1 MEGVTEF
8 DVRDISYKDYLE
20 LWECFLEGRQYKDQS
35 IMMEVSS
42 LRQDVHRAI
51 YDELVL
57 AILKVAN
64 KLDLSSFRDVGSQNV
79 SIALKIFVSE
89 FENFI
94 FRLSLPGGY
103 VFIHGLVCICT
114 ICVFA
119 KDRSIKFW
127 FNLGEN
133 WTKN

>member
-1 MEGVTEF
+1 MMEGVTEF
-8 DVRDISYKDYLE
+8 DVRHISYKDYME

-64 KLDLSSFRDVGSQNV
+64 KLDLSSFRDVGSQDV
-79 SIALKIFVSE
+79 SICLKLLYPRI
-89 FENFI
+89 
-94 FRLSLPGGY
+94 
-103 VFIHGLVCICT
+103 
-114 ICVFA
+114 
-119 KDRSIKFW
+119 
-127 FNLGEN
+127 
-133 WTKN
+133 

>member
-64 KLDLSSFRDVGSQNV
+64 KLDLSSFRDVRSQNV
-79 SIALKIFVSE
+79 SNVLKIFVSE

-94 FRLSLPGGY
+94 FRLSARR
-103 VFIHGLVCICT
+103 VCFHPRTCMHMYNM
-114 ICVFA
+114 CVCQ
-119 KDRSIKFW
+119 
-127 FNLGEN
+127 G
-133 WTKN
+133 